1 MSDSTQRIICFQVNG
16 EPFTG
21 VEGMTIVE
29 LIRELKLADKKVA
42 VELNEEIVPSSRHM
56 AMTLTEGDVVEV
68 VTAIGG
74 G

>member
-1 MSDSTQRIICFQVNG
+1 MSESTQRIICFKVNG
-16 EPFTG
+16 ESFTS

-29 LIRELKLADKKVA
+29 LIREMKLADKKVA
-42 VELNEEIVPSSRHM
+42 VELNEDIVPSSRY
-56 AMTLTEGDVVEV
+56 ATVKLTEGDVVEV